1 MPEGSGRST
10 ETPEAT
16 DFVAFFMTGQP
27 ATGEFHCSQ
36 CGYGVIVE
44 RELPRCPM
52 CSGTA
57 WEQPGWSAISRRATE
72 RLQ

>member
-10 ETPEAT
+10 EMLEAT
-16 DFVAFFMTGQP
+16 GFVDFFMTGQP
-27 ATGEFHCSQ
+27 ATGEFHCSE

-52 CSGTA
+52 WSSTG
-57 WEQPGWSAISRRATE
+57 WEQPGWGAISRRATE